1 MDASVLRIM
10 KVSGSILLDKR
21 GSFSHVHK
29 HNISYA
35 VDDFVSMVK
44 EADACKDTLYYDS
57 EEWELFYAYGYDPTN
72 DYWKEFGSIAYE
84 QLFISSNPLFKPIQ
98 IGEKDK
104 FENKP
109 MPRTLGGFMC
119 VGCPK
124 SDYIYDKST
133 IDKWHNQWFKDN
145 PDEIDWIN
153 TNGIMPRRD
162 IIIEILR
169 QELIDCQNRIAPD
182 GSNNLGLPHPKFL
195 RLRDTNW
202 KETNDDAIVS
212 EHNEIIIRHQGGKIK
227 AYSEKTGSLIC
238 SENYYNCETELSDL
252 EKDHGN
258 KKVSIIYS
266 IKKDGKYQF
275 ISIDTAHGKFEL
287 CNDNGTHQ
295 GEIRFDGSSNGVE
308 TQDDSHSLQCVTEWK
323 QKYKKK

>member
-1 MDASVLRIM
+1 M

-21 GSFSHVHK
+21 GAFPHVHK
-29 HNISYA
+29 HNINYA
-35 VDDFVSMVK
+35 VGDFVSMVK
-44 EADACKDTLYYDS
+44 EADASKDTLYYDS
-57 EEWELFYAYGYDPTN
+57 EEWELFYAYGYDSTN

-84 QLFISSNPLFKPIQ
+84 QLFISSNPLFKPTQ
-98 IGEKDK
+98 IGEIDK

-119 VGCPK
+119 EGCPS

-133 IDKWHNQWFKDN
+133 IDRWHNQWFMDN
-145 PDEIDWIN
+145 PDKIDWIN

-162 IIIEILR
+162 RIIEILR

-182 GSNNLGLPHPKFL
+182 GSNNLGLSHSKFL

-202 KETNDDAIVS
+202 KEINDDEIVS
-212 EHNEIIIRHQGGKIK
+212 EHNEIIIKHQGEKIK
-227 AYSEKTGSLIC
+227 AYSKTIGALIC
-238 SENYYNCETELSDL
+238 SENYYHCETELSDL

-287 CNDNGTHQ
+287 CNDDGTHQ
-295 GEIRFDGSSNGVE
+295 GEIRFDGSSNGVD
-308 TQDDSHSLQCVTEWK
+308 TQDNGHSLQCVTEWK
-323 QKYKKK
+323 KIYNK

>member
-1 MDASVLRIM
+1 M
-10 KVSGSILLDKR
+10 KVNGSILLDKR
-21 GSFSHVHK
+21 GAFPYVHE
-29 HNISYA
+29 HNINYA
-35 VDDFVSMVK
+35 VDDFVFMLE
-44 EADACKDTLYYDS
+44 EASKCKDKLYYDS
-57 EEWELFYAYGYDPTN
+57 EEWELFHAYGFNPN
-72 DYWKEFGSIAYE
+72 NVYWKGARSIAYE
-84 QLFISSNPLFKPIQ
+84 KLFLSSNRLFTPLI
-98 IGEKDK
+98 IIAADK

-109 MPRTLGGFMC
+109 KPRTLGGFKC

-124 SDYIYDKST
+124 SDYVYDKST

-145 PDEIDWIN
+145 PDEIDWTN

-169 QELIDCQNRIAPD
+169 QELIDCQKRIAPD

-212 EHNEIIIRHQGGKIK
+212 EHNDIIIKHQGEKIK
-227 AYSEKTGSLIC
+227 AYSEKTRSLIC
-238 SENYYNCETELSDL
+238 SENYYHCEKELSDL

-258 KKVSIIYS
+258 KKVYIIYS

-275 ISIDTAHGKFEL
+275 LSIDTAHGKFEL
-287 CNDNGTHQ
+287 CNDDGTHI
-295 GEIRFDGSSNGVE
+295 GEIRFDGSSNGDD
-308 TQDDSHSLQCVTEWK
+308 TQDDGHSLQCVTEWK

>member
-1 MDASVLRIM
+1 MKIGGSV
-10 KVSGSILLDKR
+10 LLDKR
-21 GSFSHVHK
+21 GAFPHVHK

-44 EADACKDTLYYDS
+44 EADACKDSLYYDS
-57 EEWELFYAYGYDPTN
+57 EEWELFYAYSYSDRTN
-72 DYWKEFGSIAYE
+72 EYWKEFGSIVYE
-84 QLFISSNPLFKPIQ
+84 KLFISSNPLFKPIK
-98 IGEKDK
+98 IGEMDK

-133 IDKWHNQWFKDN
+133 IDKWHNQWFMVN
-145 PDEIDWIN
+145 PDKIDWIN

-162 IIIEILR
+162 IIIELLR
-169 QELIDCQNRIAPD
+169 QELIDCQKRIASD
-182 GSNNLGLPHPKFL
+182 RSNNLGLPHLKFL

-202 KETNDDAIVS
+202 KEVNDDEIVS
-212 EHNEIIIRHQGGKIK
+212 EHNEIIIKHQGEKIK
-227 AYSEKTGSLIC
+227 AYSETIGSLIC
-238 SENYYNCETELSDL
+238 SENYYHCETELSDL

-266 IKKDGKYQF
+266 IKKDGKYQL
-275 ISIDTAHGKFEL
+275 ISIDTALGKFEL
-287 CNDNGTHQ
+287 CNDDGTHQ
-295 GEIRFDGSSNGVE
+295 GEIRFDGSSNGDD

-323 QKYKKK
+323 RKYNKK